1 MVEKDV
7 NTKVMQEVLGH
18 KDIQTTMNI
27 YVDAQDELKQK
38 EMEKMRK

>member
-18 KDIQTTMNI
+18 KDIQTTMDI

-38 EMEKMRK
+38 EMEKMI

>member
-1 MVEKDV
+1 M

-38 EMEKMRK
+38 EMEKMI

>member
-38 EMEKMRK
+38 EMEKMI